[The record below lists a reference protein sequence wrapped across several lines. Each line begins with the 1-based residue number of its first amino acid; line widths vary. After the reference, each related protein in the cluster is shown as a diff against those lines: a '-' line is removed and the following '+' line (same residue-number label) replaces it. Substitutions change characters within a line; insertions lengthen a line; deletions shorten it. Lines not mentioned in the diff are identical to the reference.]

1 MVWPWH
7 RRSALWFRLRI
18 ALGRPLANLARRHL
32 EGRARP
38 PRVFLSGRYKAEAAM
53 KYRRLEQIALEAD
66 DDGQAADLALDQAV
80 NEQVLMPKVV
90 DVELA

>member
-1 MVWPWH
+1 
-7 RRSALWFRLRI
+7 
-18 ALGRPLANLARRHL
+18 
-32 EGRARP
+32 
-38 PRVFLSGRYKAEAAM
+38 M